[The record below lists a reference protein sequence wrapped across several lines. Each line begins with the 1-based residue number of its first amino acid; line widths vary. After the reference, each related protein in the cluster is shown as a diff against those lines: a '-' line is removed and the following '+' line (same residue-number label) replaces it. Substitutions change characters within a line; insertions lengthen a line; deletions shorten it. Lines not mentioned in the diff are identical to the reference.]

1 MTLLDVVL
9 AGLLVLAVWWIPGVV
24 LGRAVGLRWLDL
36 VVAAPVLSLGFFT
49 VLGVWSGMLG
59 MPWDVLS
66 VAVALVGV
74 SVLVFGA
81 RTLWDRRRARRGS
94 AVPRVSLPLPRGRA
108 AVYVTVGIAVGAVV
122 GTWTWWQATQGLTLL
137 NQDWDIPWHANMV
150 RLIAETKEWSTGLA
164 GNFAYYDTVIE
175 DAPIRNYPIAFHA
188 VVALVWPLSGL
199 GVPEFLGVFQLF
211 VIAVQ
216 LPLSA
221 AVMTWY
227 LSRRAGAA
235 AIAAVAA
242 TALSSFPYDLLFRG
256 PLIPLVIGLA
266 LLGPF
271 LVVVLRAAQKRSLTL
286 GLVGGI
292 GAVGLFGAHA
302 SIGVVA
308 VVVLVIW
315 VVLASPWSWSGVRS
329 RFLGLLP
336 IGLVAVVLGGPLV
349 LEMLRES
356 GRVSEIQWP
365 AYQTVPQAFGEVLLF
380 SHGNSMAQWFWAAL
394 VLLGCWALLRRRQ
407 LWWYLAVYAVAVG
420 FAAFTAGSDGELIT
434 RLTAFVYNDAWRLVG
449 VATLLAVP
457 VVGIGGQWALDRV
470 GSWATVRTRPRVAN
484 GALAVVGVLVLVLVL
499 QGDAQRNVWTMQRGY
514 RAGETVTQG
523 EREMMEALSTVVP
536 ADGQV
541 LNDVCDGSAW
551 MFALSD
557 RMPMM
562 RHFEVIPTLR
572 QELLLEHFNDFD
584 DDPEVRRAAAE
595 LGITHVYVG
604 SGLVR
609 QYLDP
614 PAGLEHLDDV
624 EALRLVAANSDARVY
639 EIDWASVPD
648 GQQLLEEAR
657 KGQERREGVPGI
669 WESKDPD
676 ALADRNAVCV

>member
-36 VVAAPVLSLGFFT
+36 VVAGPVLSLGFFT

-59 MPWDVLS
+59 MPWDILS
-66 VAVALVGV
+66 VSLSLVGV
-74 SVLVFGA
+74 SALVFGA
-81 RTLWDRRRARRGS
+81 RMVWGRRRRQRAP
-94 AVPRVSLPLPRGRA
+94 VPPKVSLPLPRGRA
-108 AVYVTVGIAVGAVV
+108 ALYVAAGIAVGAVV

-150 RLIAETKEWSTGLA
+150 RLIADTREWSTGLA

-188 VVALVWPLSGL
+188 VVALVWPLSSL

-211 VIAVQ
+211 VIALQV
-216 LPLSA
+216 PLSA

-286 GLVGGI
+286 GVVGGI

-308 VVVLVIW
+308 AVVLLIW
-315 VVLASPWSWSGVRS
+315 VVLASPWTWSGVRS

-336 IGLVAVVLGGPLV
+336 VGLVAVVLGGPLV

-380 SHGNSMAQWFWAAL
+380 SHGSGMAQWFWAVL
-394 VLLGCWALLRRRQ
+394 VLLGSWALLRRRQ
-407 LWWYLAVYAVAVG
+407 LWWYLVVYIVAVG
-420 FAAFTAGSDGELIT
+420 LAAFTAGSDGELIT

-457 VVGIGGQWALDRV
+457 VVGIGGQWALDQVRARV
-470 GSWATVRTRPRVAN
+470 TARPRIAN
-484 GALAVVGVLVLVLVL
+484 GALSVVGVLLLVLVL
-499 QGDAQRNVWTMQRGY
+499 QGDAQRNVSSMQRGY
-514 RAGETVTQG
+514 RAGETVTHG
-523 EREMMEALSTVVP
+523 EREMMEALSAVVP

-551 MFALSD
+551 MFALSN

-604 SGLVR
+604 TGLIR
-609 QYLDP
+609 QYLDQP
-614 PAGLEHLDDV
+614 SGLEDLDDV
-624 EALRLVAANSDARVY
+624 EALRLVAGNSDARIY
-639 EIDWASVPD
+639 EIDWASVGD
-648 GQQLLEEAR
+648 GQQMLDQAR
-657 KGQERREGVPGI
+657 ENQVHRDGVPGI